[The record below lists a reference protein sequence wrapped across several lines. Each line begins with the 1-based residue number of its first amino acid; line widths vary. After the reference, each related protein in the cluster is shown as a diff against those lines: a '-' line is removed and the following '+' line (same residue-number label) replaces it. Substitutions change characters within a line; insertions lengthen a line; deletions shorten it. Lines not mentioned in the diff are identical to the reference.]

1 MKIKMLGLCRGDGK
15 LYVKIKTSKPVE
27 VRSFSVK
34 LKDKGRLFPI
44 HCYPYNESAAC
55 LPAAQALPQHSAPA
69 FQPLPAPTTEGTEG
83 DCVTCAVWVLVLP
96 ILNVPSVEVEC
107 IYNDKTVGVL
117 PIKYVFA
124 KWVSRFNYRVKK
136 KLCAS
141 IRDYEEAFTKGQYQ
155 IKILRFLEGDEG
167 IIWRTMVSWQGD
179 SDKNPVICA
188 FDGVGEPLTSKQYF
202 FEFQPASSS
211 EDDNKLFYSVE
222 LPTNQKYFFLVAG
235 ESEEQCAAFASSK
248 QCGKCGN
255 QGAAAFSSQAKGV
268 QQTDCCNQQPFGNQ
282 TQGNRAYKSGFCSI
296 REESYEG
303 FKYGS
308 WRYMKDARADDRA
321 YQAWFKKHQVQKK
334 ELSNQKK
341 TVFEIAPRIS
351 IVVPCFCSNK
361 LFLLQMIKSVM
372 SQSYQNWELLLLDA
386 SPESGVVEHAAKTF
400 RDSRIRYINL
410 GKNEGIVKNTNEGIK
425 AAKGEFVAFLDHDD
439 LLEPDALYC
448 YVAALNK
455 KPSTKVFFCDED
467 LFEKPGAYIQP
478 VFKTNL
484 NLDLLYSHNC
494 VTHFLMIERDY
505 LLNIGLSEEE
515 VSGAQDYDI
524 TLRAYEGGGE
534 FCHIPRVLYHWRMH
548 SGSTSGDSLGGKPY
562 AQEAGKIALQKHF
575 DRRGIAANV
584 TATDHLFVYR
594 VNYAL
599 PEPNPL
605 VSIIIPSKDHIDV
618 LDACITSILN
628 KVTYTNYEIV
638 VIENNSV
645 DPQTFTYYER
655 LQFKHGQVHVV
666 TWPEEFNYSK
676 IINFGVQHA
685 KGKYLLLLN
694 NDTEVITPNF
704 IEEMMGY
711 LQRPEVGVVGAKL
724 YFRDRLTQHAG
735 MLVGVHGA
743 VAHVNQDFPKQRE
756 GYLARAVR
764 PGNFSGVTGACQMVR
779 REAFEEVGGYTESL
793 AVGFNDIDFCLKL
806 IQAGYRV
813 VFTPYAKLY
822 HYEFVSRGR
831 EVASS
836 EKLKRWEQEKASF
849 TARWQK
855 VFDEGDPFSNPN
867 LDKNSPY
874 YALSED

>member
-15 LYVKIKTSKPVE
+15 LYIKIKTSQPVE
-27 VRSFSVK
+27 ARSFFVK
-34 LKDKGRLFPI
+34 LKGEGRLFPI
-44 HCYPYNESAAC
+44 HRYPYSEAAAC
-55 LPAAQALPQHSAPA
+55 LLAVHQSDMPVFQSKSAPVTPATEDAEGAYA
-69 FQPLPAPTTEGTEG
+69 F
-83 DCVTCAVWVLVLP
+83 WVLELPVLS
-96 ILNVPSVEVEC
+96 IPSVEVEC

-117 PIKYVFA
+117 PIKYAFA

-136 KLCAS
+136 ELCAS

-155 IKILRFLEGDEG
+155 IKNLRFLEGEEG
-167 IIWRTMVSWQGD
+167 IIWRTVVSWQGD
-179 SDKNPVICA
+179 SKQKPVICA
-188 FDGVGEPLTSKQYF
+188 FDGTGKTLAAKQYF
-202 FEFQPASSS
+202 FEFQPASAPG
-211 EDDNKLFYSVE
+211 EDHKLFYSVE
-222 LPTNQKYFFLVAG
+222 LPVNQRYFFLVAG
-235 ESEEQCAAFASSK
+235 ESEEQCTAFASGE
-248 QCGKCGN
+248 QVVKCDN
-255 QGAAAFSSQAKGV
+255 QAFK
-268 QQTDCCNQQPFGNQ
+268 P
-282 TQGNRAYKSGFCSI
+282 GFCSI
-296 REESYEG
+296 HEESYEG
-303 FKYGS
+303 FKYDS

-334 ELSNQKK
+334 ELFNQRK
-341 TVFEIAPRIS
+341 TVFERTPQIS

-372 SQSYQNWELLLLDA
+372 GQSYQNWELLLLDA
-386 SPESGVVEHAAKTF
+386 SPESGVVKHAAKTF
-400 RDSRIRYINL
+400 RDRRIRYIDL

-425 AAKGEFVAFLDHDD
+425 AAKGEFIAFLDHDD

-448 YVAALNK
+448 YIAALNK
-455 KPSTKVFFCDED
+455 KPATKVFFCDED
-467 LFEKPGAYIQP
+467 LFEKPGIYLQP
-478 VFKTNL
+478 VFKTQL

-505 LLNIGLSEEE
+505 LLRIGLSEEE

-548 SGSTSGDSLGGKPY
+548 SGSTSGDSVGGKPY

-575 DRRGIAANV
+575 ERRGITAKV
-584 TATDHLFVYR
+584 TTTDHLFVYR
-594 VNYAL
+594 VAYKL
-599 PEPNPL
+599 PDPNPL
-605 VSIIIPSKDHIDV
+605 VSIVIPSKDHIDV
-618 LDACITSILN
+618 LDACITSIRN
-628 KVTYTNYEIV
+628 KTTYTNYEIV
-638 VIENNSV
+638 VVENNSI
-645 DPQTFTYYER
+645 DPQTFKYYER
-655 LQFKHGQVHVV
+655 LQFKYGQVRVV

-676 IINFGVQHA
+676 IVNFGARHA
-685 KGKYLLLLN
+685 KGKYLLFLN

-743 VAHVNQDFPKQRE
+743 VAHVNQDFPKNRE

-779 REAFEEVGGYTESL
+779 REVFEEVGGYTESL

-813 VFTPYAKLY
+813 VFTPYAELY

-831 EVASS
+831 EVVSS
-836 EKLKRWEQEKASF
+836 EKLERWEQEKANF

-855 VFDEGDPFSNPN
+855 IFDEGDPFSNPN
-867 LDKNSPY
+867 LDKNSLY